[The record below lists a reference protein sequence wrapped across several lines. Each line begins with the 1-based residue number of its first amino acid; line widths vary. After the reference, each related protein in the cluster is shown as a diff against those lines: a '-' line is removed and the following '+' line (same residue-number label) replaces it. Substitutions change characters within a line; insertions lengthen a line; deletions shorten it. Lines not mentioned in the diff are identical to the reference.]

1 MQHCKVAHT
10 KIAGCLSGHCV
21 NGILFNRAE
30 KKNLGKSSFND
41 LCPGLEAVLEEAEA
55 KRDFFGISV
64 SSTSHHSISTAS
76 DAESVPARKKRRL
89 NRPGSYQ
96 RDMVNLLETR
106 ILDAVQD
113 LTTKVADFKD
123 ANERLERMSGT
134 GSTFEARRG
143 CQKDRVNT
151 KRMEILNRVKDLSLM
166 WGQLQD
172 AKDGHLPE
180 G

>member
-1 MQHCKVAHT
+1 MQHCKAAHT
-10 KIAGCLSGHCV
+10 KVAGCLSGHCV
-21 NGILFNRAE
+21 NGIFFNRTE
-30 KKNLGKSSFND
+30 KENLGKSSFND

-55 KRDFFGISV
+55 KRDFLGINV

-76 DAESVPARKKRRL
+76 DAESVPARKKKRL
-89 NRPGSYQ
+89 NRPGSHQ
-96 RDMVNLLETR
+96 KDIVNLLETR
-106 ILDAVQD
+106 ILDAVQE
-113 LTTKVADFKD
+113 LTTKVTDFKE
-123 ANERLERMSGT
+123 ANQVLERMSGT
-134 GSTFEARRG
+134 GSTFEAKRA

-172 AKDGHLPE
+172 AKDGLLPE